1 MEHLHEL
8 HFDTRNIYKI
18 HYNFIH
24 FIYRNL
30 SFYNSEAQYIR
41 TAASHKSKSAWAIE
55 VLSFLRSSNGFHNL
69 KILQR

>member
-8 HFDTRNIYKI
+8 HFDTRNIFKI

-30 SFYNSEAQYIR
+30 TAKRNWIR
-41 TAASHKSKSAWAIE
+41 IASLKSKPAWSIE